1 MVTAVDSITGLI
13 APVVAAGVTM
23 KVTDAMFSM
32 VDKNMPKQPVQRKKK
47 SVAKKT
53 RKSSKKCSCK
63 GKTGKSCKCK
73 TPKKMH
79 KGVKGQ
85 TALPKGHKKDSD
97 LFQAVFG
104 HPVIKG

>member
-1 MVTAVDSITGLI
+1 MGTAVDSITGLI

-23 KVTDAMFSM
+23 KVTESMFGM
-32 VDKNMPKQPVQRKKK
+32 LDKNMPKQPAQKRRK

-53 RKSSKKCSCK
+53 RKSSKRSSCK
-63 GKTGKSCKCK
+63 GKSCKSK
-73 TPKKMH
+73 APKKMH
-79 KGVKGQ
+79 KGVTGQ
-85 TALPKGHKKDSD
+85 TSLPRGHRNDSD

>member
-1 MVTAVDSITGLI
+1 MGTAIDSITGLI

-32 VDKNMPKQPVQRKKK
+32 VNKNMPKQQIQRKRK

-53 RKSSKKCSCK
+53 RKSSKKCACK
-63 GKTGKSCKCK
+63 GKNGKCK
-73 TPKKMH
+73 TSKKMH
-79 KGVKGQ
+79 KGIKGQ
-85 TALPKGHKKDSD
+85 TALPRGHKTQGD

>member
-1 MVTAVDSITGLI
+1 MGTAVDSITGLI

-23 KVTDAMFSM
+23 KVTDSMFSM
-32 VDKNMPKQPVQRKKK
+32 MNKNMPKQSVQTRKK

-53 RKSSKKCSCK
+53 RKSTKKCACK
-63 GKTGKSCKCK
+63 GRSGKCK
-73 TPKKMH
+73 STKKMH

-85 TALPKGHKKDSD
+85 TSLPKGHKKESD